1 MEWATEFADHLPYTP
16 MSPNEVEYN
25 HQLIDQFAVNYDAG
39 QYDFTVLACHLMT
52 MRVTYYKLWQSR
64 EANPN
69 GFRMAVEKVDDIR
82 NKDRFGEHPAHF
94 SQIGEKDSV
103 RLLWML
109 GFPKWT
115 INDHIALVDE
125 RNIIAHPRGRV
136 MYSTIEATD
145 ERLSRGLTAVQT
157 MQRRS
162 RVAVARIYT
171 RFIRETVQDPDYDLV
186 ETQPLVQEKLI
197 RHNHLSLKDIE
208 VCQEHRLKEIFRGE
222 LLQRAEAVRAFLT
235 ENYG

>member
-1 MEWATEFADHLPYTP
+1 MEWATEFADYLPYEP

-25 HQLIDQFAVNYDAG
+25 RQIIHQLAVNYNVG
-39 QYDFTVLACHLMT
+39 QYDFAVLACHLVT
-52 MRVTYYKLWQSR
+52 LRVAHYKLWQSR

-69 GFRMAVEKVDDIR
+69 GFRTAVEKIDDIR
-82 NKDRFGEHPAHF
+82 NKDRFGDHPAHF
-94 SQIGEKDSV
+94 SLIGEKDAV
-103 RLLWML
+103 RLLWTL

-115 INDHIALVDE
+115 IDDHIALVDE
-125 RNIIAHPRGRV
+125 RNVIAHPSGRV
-136 MYSTIEATD
+136 MYSTVEATD

-157 MQRRS
+157 VHRRS

-171 RFIRETVQDPDYDLV
+171 SFIRETVRDPDYDPV

-197 RHNHLSLKDIE
+197 RHNHLSLKDIA
-208 VCQEHRLKEIFRGE
+208 VCQEHRLTEIFRDE
-222 LLQRAEAVRAFLT
+222 LLQRAEAIQAFLV